1 MNSGLSLRMFAKKLT
16 ERTELIEVEERTYW
30 VKGRKI
36 AYRQKLLFKAI
47 DFGERSTNTQI
58 FTLEGV

>member
-16 ERTELIEVEERTYW
+16 EKIKLIEVEERTYW

-36 AYRQKLLFKAI
+36 AYRQYLLSKAV
-47 DFGERSTNTQI
+47 DFGEGFTNTQI
-58 FTLEGV
+58 FTIEGV